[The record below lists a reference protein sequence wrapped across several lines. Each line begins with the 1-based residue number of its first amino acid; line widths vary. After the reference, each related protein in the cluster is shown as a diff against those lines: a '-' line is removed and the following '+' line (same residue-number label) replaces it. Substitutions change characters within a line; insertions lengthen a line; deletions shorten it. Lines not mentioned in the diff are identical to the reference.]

1 MRPTAMKPS
10 SCSILPVALATLVCT
25 LLSGAAL
32 AQSAPAPE
40 ASPITGNFAIT
51 NNYVS
56 RGFTQ
61 TWGKPAVQGG
71 IDYAH
76 ASGFFLGTWAS
87 SISGTEF
94 RGGSTE
100 WDVYGGYSGT
110 LAGVGY
116 TAALYQYLYQGSSS
130 PFVEGRKYDYT
141 EVKLGLS
148 QGALSFNTFITVSDD
163 YFGTFDE
170 GRGSL
175 YLDLNYNPDLG
186 NGYTLLTHVGAGA
199 LAKHSGANW
208 VDYKLGLS
216 KALPANW
223 TLTGAL
229 TYAADKD
236 KFWTGSNFAVD
247 ASGDTYDKRL
257 GKPALVLTLSKTF

>member
-1 MRPTAMKPS
+1 MKPNHLTF
-10 SCSILPVALATLVCT
+10 LPIALSASLM
-25 LLSGAAL
+25 AMPA
-32 AQSAPAPE
+32 APARAQTAAAPE
-40 ASPITGNFAIT
+40 VSPITGNFAIT
-51 NNYVS
+51 SNYVS

-61 TWGKPAVQGG
+61 SWSKPAVQGG

-76 ASGFFLGTWAS
+76 ESGFFLGTWAS

-100 WDVYGGYSGT
+100 WDIYGGYSGT
-110 LAGVGY
+110 LADVGY
-116 TAALYQYLYQGSSS
+116 TAGLYQYLYLGSSS
-130 PFVEGRKYDYT
+130 PLVNGRKYNYT

-148 QGALSFNTFITVSDD
+148 KGALSFNTFITVSKD
-163 YFGTFDE
+163 YFGTFDD

-175 YLDLNYNPDLG
+175 YLDFNFNPDLG
-186 NGYTLLTHVGAGA
+186 DGYTLLTHVGTGI

-208 VDYKLGLS
+208 VDYKLGVS
-216 KALPANW
+216 KALPASW

-236 KFWTGSNFAVD
+236 RFWTGSNFAVD
-247 ASGDTYDKRL
+247 ASGNTLDKRL